1 MINDLIYTIPSN
13 NHNKKDIVDILSK
26 NTQIKFVSL
35 VGIDLSGNDTDEK
48 IPTKLFLED
57 LDSFLGG
64 VAVQTDGSSV
74 VLPGIATLNNA
85 KVDMV
90 ADLDCNWFVDYNY
103 DNIDEETNRP
113 IGTLRIPCFLYHDG
127 IAVDS
132 RFLLK
137 SSVQTFKDSLWD
149 ILDKNPKLLEVFDI
163 KKDDIEDIILT
174 SATELEFW
182 VKTPNDTAE
191 IEELSTSQVLHE
203 HYWTRTKGNV
213 RTALEQ
219 TLVLMDKYGF
229 EPEMGH
235 KEVGG
240 IKAKL
245 ESTGK
250 FNHITEQLEV
260 DWKFSSALQAADNE
274 LFVRI
279 LIQEVFRRNGLEV
292 TFMAKPI
299 DGVAGSGM
307 HIHLGVSVKL
317 KNGKRVNLFHVPKDH
332 FLSELGYGAIMGML
346 NNYEVMN
353 PFISSTNNALKRL
366 KPGFEAPVCTVT
378 SLGLTPDNP
387 SRNRTVLIG
396 LIRDFESPMA
406 TRFELRSP
414 NPHTNTYI
422 AIAVSYLAMLD
433 GILYAGNSKK
443 SMDDLLKELSKKP
456 GEHAEYLEDSRSY
469 RSEEDVFEHFTEEE
483 RNEYFGKAPA
493 TVYENLSQLETFK
506 DKLSILQRNP
516 SFTDQIIESF
526 KIAAMERWATEI
538 EHRVM
543 NNYSNQIRGYRV
555 LHALDKAQDLDISNW
570 NEINKLRYY
579 LMKDTFNSKCLFTRT
594 KNAFKDGDYKL
605 ASKLY
610 LEIEEKMTILRE
622 LYSTTN
628 SATPR
633 MPSAPRAS

>member
-127 IAVDS
+127 VAVDS

-443 SMDDLLKELSKKP
+443 SMDDLLKELSKRP
-456 GEHAEYLEDSRSY
+456 GEHAEYLEDSRAY

-516 SFTDQIIESF
+516 SFTNQIIESF

-622 LYSTTN
+622 LYSTYEKN
-628 SATPR
+628 LLDL
-633 MPSAPRAS
+633 

>member
-127 IAVDS
+127 VAVDS

-456 GEHAEYLEDSRSY
+456 GEHAEYLEDSRAY

-516 SFTDQIIESF
+516 SFTNQIIESF

-622 LYSTTN
+622 LYSTYEKN
-628 SATPR
+628 LLDL
-633 MPSAPRAS
+633 

>member
-443 SMDDLLKELSKKP
+443 SMDDLLKELSKRP
-456 GEHAEYLEDSRSY
+456 GEHAEYLEDSRAY

-622 LYSTTN
+622 LYSTYEKN
-628 SATPR
+628 LLDL
-633 MPSAPRAS
+633 

>member
-127 IAVDS
+127 VAVDS

-137 SSVQTFKDSLWD
+137 SSVQTFKDSLWE

-456 GEHAEYLEDSRSY
+456 GEHSDYLEDSRAY

-516 SFTDQIIESF
+516 SFTNQIIESF

-622 LYSTTN
+622 LYSTYEKN
-628 SATPR
+628 LLDL
-633 MPSAPRAS
+633 

>member
-1 MINDLIYTIPSN
+1 MKEQIHVIDKRKVSN
-13 NHNKKDIVDILSK
+13 KELKQILLENK
-26 NTQIKFVSL
+26 NIKFVSL
-35 VGIDLSGNDTDEK
+35 MGVDLGGNATDEK
-48 IPTKLFLED
+48 IPVSLLLDDVDDFLK
-57 LDSFLGG
+57 S
-64 VAVQTDGSSV
+64 AIQTDGSSV
-74 VLPGIATLNNA
+74 ELHNIATLNNA
-85 KVDMV
+85 KVDLMP
-90 ADLDCNWFVDYNY
+90 DQDCKWYIDYNLE
-103 DNIDEETNRP
+103 NIDPETGLAV
-113 IGTLRIPCFLYHDG
+113 GTLKIPALLIHDNKRVGSRG
-127 IAVDS
+127 ILRKAQSNFKKSLIGIFEEYPKIINSIGVDS
-132 RFLLK
+132 
-137 SSVQTFKDSLWD
+137 V
-149 ILDKNPKLLEVFDI
+149 N
-163 KKDDIEDIILT
+163 DIEDIVLT

-622 LYSTTN
+622 LYSTYEKN
-628 SATPR
+628 LLDL
-633 MPSAPRAS
+633 

>member
-127 IAVDS
+127 VAVDS

-456 GEHAEYLEDSRSY
+456 GEHAEYLEDSRAY

-622 LYSTTN
+622 LYSTYEKN
-628 SATPR
+628 LLDL
-633 MPSAPRAS
+633 

>member
-456 GEHAEYLEDSRSY
+456 GEHAEYLEDSRAY

-516 SFTDQIIESF
+516 SFTNQIIESF

-622 LYSTTN
+622 LYSTYEKN
-628 SATPR
+628 LLDL
-633 MPSAPRAS
+633 